1 MRLLLSTLFI
11 FAAGCVGSVGDDSQG
26 DGGDGDGPN
35 PPPTGRTAREI
46 FKQDVHPALAK
57 CQSGGCH
64 DVNATSPALSKFY
77 SPSADTAYDAVVMTP
92 TLIGS
97 PAFSEIAPVLTFVKA
112 GHKGL
117 NWSPDEETK
126 IKAWLAKET
135 SERQMGGGSNQP
147 PPFDAKGALKE
158 WSGCLSQANFD
169 AAGMAPAWSTLA
181 GDNLQK
187 CLNCHNG
194 GVAGFYISGNSQQ
207 FFNAISTQSA
217 FLLKYFTVNAAE
229 RKIVIATGAFQS
241 ANNIQLHPTFPV
253 ETNAGMVALKKLY
266 ESTAARKAANQCDQ
280 PRLVD

>member
-11 FAAGCVGSVGDDSQG
+11 FAAGCVGSVGDDSGG
-26 DGGDGDGPN
+26 DGDGDGPN

-46 FKQDVHPALAK
+46 FKADVHPALAK
-57 CQSGGCH
+57 CQSAACH
-64 DVNATSPALSKFY
+64 NIDATSPALSKFY
-77 SPSADTAYDAVVMTP
+77 SPVADTAYDAVVTTP

-97 PAFSEIAPVLTFVKA
+97 PKFSELAPILQFVKA

-117 NWSPDEETK
+117 SYTADEETK
-126 IKAWLAKET
+126 MKAWLAQEVKERET
-135 SERQMGGGSNQP
+135 GGGSNEP
-147 PPFDAKGALKE
+147 PPFDAKAALKE

-169 AAGMAPAWSTLA
+169 AAGMTAGWANLA

-194 GVAGFYISGNSQQ
+194 GVAGFYISQNAQQ
-207 FFNAISTQSA
+207 FFTAISTQSA

-266 ESTAARKAANQCDQ
+266 DSTAARKAANQCD
-280 PRLVD
+280 PGRLVD